1 MISIKNLEMQFK
13 EELLIKYKD
22 FDFEDGKK
30 YIILGASGSGKSTL
44 LNMISGILSPTS
56 GSVLV
61 DGVNTTE
68 LSQKQ
73 KDLFRIKNVGYIFQD
88 FKLIDEMTVKD
99 NIDILK
105 LEGVNTNDA
114 DSLLDAL
121 GMLGKKNKKI
131 KQLSGG
137 EKQRV
142 AIVRAL
148 VKKPN
153 IILADEPTGNLNF
166 TIGEKV
172 IEELTEI
179 AKDKILIVVSHDE
192 RLVKYFD
199 YVINMSEISS
209 TTLLKE
215 EK

>member
-1 MISIKNLEMQFK
+1 MILIKDLAIQFK
-13 EELLIKYKD
+13 EELLIKYND
-22 FDFEDGKK
+22 FNFEDGKK

-44 LNMISGILSPTS
+44 LNMIAGILSPTS
-56 GSVLV
+56 GSVSV
-61 DGVNTTE
+61 DGINIIE

-73 KDLFRIKNVGYIFQD
+73 KDLFRIKNIGYIFQD

-99 NIDILK
+99 NIDILN
-105 LEGVNTNDA
+105 LEGVNTNDE
-114 DSLLDAL
+114 DSLLESL
-121 GMLGKKNKKI
+121 GMLDKKNKKI

-166 TIGEKV
+166 AIGEKV
-172 IEELTEI
+172 IEELIEI
-179 AKDKILIVVSHDE
+179 SKNKILIVVSHDE

-199 YVINMSEISS
+199 YVINMSDISS
-209 TTLLKE
+209 TSLLKE
-215 EK
+215 GK

>member
-1 MISIKNLEMQFK
+1 MILIKDLAIQFK
-13 EELLIKYKD
+13 EELLIKYND
-22 FDFEDGKK
+22 FNFEDGKK

-44 LNMISGILSPTS
+44 LNMIAGILSPTS
-56 GSVLV
+56 GSVSV
-61 DGVNTTE
+61 DGINIIE
-68 LSQKQ
+68 LSQNQ
-73 KDLFRIKNVGYIFQD
+73 KDLFRIKNIGYIFQD

-99 NIDILK
+99 NIDILN
-105 LEGVNTNDA
+105 LEGVNTNDE
-114 DSLLDAL
+114 DSLLESL
-121 GMLGKKNKKI
+121 GMLDKKNKKI

-166 TIGEKV
+166 AIGEKV
-172 IEELTEI
+172 IEELIEI
-179 AKDKILIVVSHDE
+179 SKNKILIVVSHDE

-199 YVINMSEISS
+199 YVINMSDISS
-209 TTLLKE
+209 TSLLKE
-215 EK
+215 GK

>member
-1 MISIKNLEMQFK
+1 MISIKNLTIQFK
-13 EELLIKYKD
+13 EELLIKYND
-22 FDFEDGKK
+22 LNFEDGKK

-44 LNMISGILSPTS
+44 LNMIAGVLSPTS
-56 GSVLV
+56 GSVSV
-61 DGVNTTE
+61 DGMNITE
-68 LSQKQ
+68 LTQKQ
-73 KDLFRIKNVGYIFQD
+73 KDLFRIKNIGYIFQD

-99 NIDILK
+99 NIDILN
-105 LEGVNTNDA
+105 LEGINTNDA
-114 DSLLDAL
+114 DKLLVSL
-121 GMLGKKNKKI
+121 GMLDKKNKKI

-192 RLVKYFD
+192 RLIKYFD
-199 YVINMSEISS
+199 YVINMGEISS
-209 TTLLKE
+209 SSLLKE